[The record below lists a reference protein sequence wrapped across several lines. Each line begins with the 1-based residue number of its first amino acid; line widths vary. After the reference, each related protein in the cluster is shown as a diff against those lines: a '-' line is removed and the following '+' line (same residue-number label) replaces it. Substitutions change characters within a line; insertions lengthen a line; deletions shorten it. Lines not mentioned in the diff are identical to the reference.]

1 MLIFFIIHFTV
12 AQRHADVLIIRC
24 IKLTL
29 SNIIFYTEVDALDII
44 FVYNIIALSPLE
56 NEIKDKFTFYI
67 IHLVQELLFSAC
79 MELVGNLFSLS
90 LYIQNKLLRK
100 KRGLI
105 LRDRMMYYV
114 EKARQAEYFQ
124 GKPLCIFII

>member
-67 IHLVQELLFSAC
+67 IHLVQSTFIFCVYGTRWKSLFTLLIHTKQVIA
-79 MELVGNLFSLS
+79 
-90 LYIQNKLLRK
+90 K
-100 KRGLI
+100 KNG
-105 LRDRMMYYV
+105 
-114 EKARQAEYFQ
+114 
-124 GKPLCIFII
+124 G